1 MKRRWKV
8 LLALPVVLAG
18 AIAALPASWLGVP
31 LSSLTQSR
39 WALSEASGTLWSG
52 QGRPVFV
59 AEDGSVL
66 AASRIGWRFEPTVLF
81 KGALGW
87 RLQTDAGEGSLR
99 LRPGAWQLD
108 KVAFSLPVAALAGL
122 SDVWRAARLGGLLQ
136 LDMPSFGH
144 GSDGFSGAAHV
155 RWLGASSPLTRVQ
168 PFGSYVLNV
177 SGQGPALGL
186 SLQTLSGPLQID
198 GQGQWLPGRLPDF
211 AGSAYTDA
219 ENYAALR
226 PLMLMLGLPS
236 GPYSISW
243 RAQSGV

>member
-1 MKRRWKV
+1 MKRRWKI

-31 LSSLTQSR
+31 LAQLTQSR
-39 WALSEASGTLWSG
+39 WVLSETSGTVWSG

-66 AASRIGWRFEPTVLF
+66 AASRIGWRFESTALF
-81 KGALGW
+81 RGALVW
-87 RLQTDAGEGSLR
+87 TLQTDAGEGAFR
-99 LRPGAWQLD
+99 LTPDGWQLD
-108 KVAFSLPVAALAGL
+108 KVALALPVAALAGL
-122 SDVWRAARLGGLLQ
+122 SDTWRAARLGGLLQ
-136 LDMPSFGH
+136 LDVASLGQV
-144 GSDGFSGAAHV
+144 SEGFSGSARV
-155 RWLGASSPLTRVQ
+155 SWLGASSPLTRLQ

-186 SLQTLSGPLQID
+186 ALQTLSGPLQID
-198 GQGQWLPGRLPDF
+198 GQGQWQPGRLPDF
-211 AGSAYTDA
+211 GGSASSDA

-236 GPYSISW
+236 GPYSINW